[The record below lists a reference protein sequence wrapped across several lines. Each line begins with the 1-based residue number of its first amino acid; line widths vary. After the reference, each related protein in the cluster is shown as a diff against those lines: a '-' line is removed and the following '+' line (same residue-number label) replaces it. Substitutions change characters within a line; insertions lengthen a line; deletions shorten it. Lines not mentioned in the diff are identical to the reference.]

1 MLSCMIPIETNL
13 NLYKTPIKYF
23 FIEDIEINT
32 SLKKSEIERILLTL
46 LSSKCCMNVIGYN
59 QYEDVYWCKNV
70 KNNVVISYYKIQIN
84 CYGLNLNSIKI
95 IPVVSTKLGVTKF
108 TSALKVAIF
117 DCEQCA
123 DSFSDL
129 MYN

>member
-13 NLYKTPIKYF
+13 NSYNTPIKYF

-32 SLKKSEIERILLTL
+32 RLKKSEIERILLTL
-46 LSSKCCMNVIGYN
+46 LSSKCFMNVIGYN

-70 KNNVVISYYKIQIN
+70 RNNTVISYYKMQIN
-84 CYGLNLNSIKI
+84 CYGLNLTYIKI
-95 IPVVSTKLGVTKF
+95 IPIVATKLGVTKF

-123 DSFSDL
+123 DL
-129 MYN
+129 TAN